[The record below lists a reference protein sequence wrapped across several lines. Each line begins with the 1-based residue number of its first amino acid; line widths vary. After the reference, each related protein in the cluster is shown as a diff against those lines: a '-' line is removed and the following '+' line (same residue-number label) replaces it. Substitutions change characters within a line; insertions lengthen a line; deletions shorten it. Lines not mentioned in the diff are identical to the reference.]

1 MGKGDP
7 KGGRPRKEIDM
18 ALLTKLCQI
27 QCTALECAAMLGV
40 SDVTLDA
47 RLVEATGSG
56 FLDFFKS
63 HSGEGKVS
71 LRRAQFKAALGSP
84 AIEATETTPAVP
96 MLRPNIT
103 MQIWLG
109 KQWLDQKDQAEHM
122 HTGPEGKTPVF
133 KVIIPGL
140 GRGNGRD
147 HGGIQPAA
155 KPPRGAPKPP
165 MK

>member
-7 KGGRPRKEIDM
+7 KGGRPRKEIDFD
-18 ALLTKLCQI
+18 LLTRLCQI

-109 KQWLDQKDQAEHM
+109 KQWLDQKDQQALQVA
-122 HTGPEGKTPVF
+122 GPDGETPIF
-133 KVIIPGL
+133 EVIIPGM
-140 GRGNGRD
+140 GPGNGRD
-147 HGGIQPAA
+147 RTPQG
-155 KPPRGAPKPP
+155 
-165 MK
+165 

>member
-7 KGGRPRKEIDM
+7 RGGRPRKEIDM
-18 ALLTKLCQI
+18 DLLTRLCQI

-40 SDVTLDA
+40 SDVTLDT

-84 AIEATETTPAVP
+84 AVEATDNTLAVP
-96 MLRPNIT
+96 MIRPSIT

-109 KQWLDQKDQAEHM
+109 KQWLDQKDQITH
-122 HTGPEGKTPVF
+122 
-133 KVIIPGL
+133 GL
-140 GRGNGRD
+140 NLTDGDSPAFEVTFHSAGRGNGRD
-147 HGGIQPAA
+147 PS
-155 KPPRGAPKPP
+155 PPKS
-165 MK
+165 

>member
-7 KGGRPRKEIDM
+7 RGGRPRKEIDM
-18 ALLTKLCQI
+18 ELLTRLCQI

-56 FLDFFKS
+56 FLDYFKS

-84 AIEATETTPAVP
+84 AVEATETTPAIP
-96 MLRPNIT
+96 MLRPSIT

-109 KQWLDQKDQAEHM
+109 KQWLDQKDQQALQVA
-122 HTGPEGKTPVF
+122 GPDGETPIF
-133 KVIIPGL
+133 EVIIPGM
-140 GRGNGRD
+140 GSGNGRD
-147 HGGIQPAA
+147 RTPQG
-155 KPPRGAPKPP
+155 
-165 MK
+165 